1 MHIYISFVLFLLGL
15 VFASFINA
23 LIYRIEKKYKY
34 PEIYT
39 KGSHCEKCK
48 KQLTWYELIPVI
60 SFLIFKGKC
69 KDCGYKVP
77 MYYPLSELFLG
88 LGSGAIYYFQLPW
101 YYYTTLL
108 FLFILSYYDREYKG
122 IPKNITHIFLI
133 YSILIFLF
141 NILTSGI
148 FGYFTV
154 LLSLILCFT
163 LYIVGKILK
172 KPFGFGDILILLG
185 LGLVLTLSE
194 YILFIYLFFGISA
207 LYSIAMIVL
216 KKITIKS
223 KIPLLPFMFLSFVF
237 TILLMKLLSNFWIFE
252 LL

>member
-1 MHIYISFVLFLLGL
+1 MHLYISFILLLLGL
-15 VFASFINA
+15 VLASFINA
-23 LIYRIEKKYKY
+23 LLYRIEKKYKY

-48 KQLTWYELIPVI
+48 KQLKWYELIPVI

-77 MYYPLSELFLG
+77 TYYPLSELFLG
-88 LGSGAIYYFQLPW
+88 LGSGAIYYLALPW
-101 YYYTTLL
+101 YYYITLL
-108 FLFILSYYDREYKG
+108 LLFILSYYDREYKG

-133 YSILIFLF
+133 SSVLIFLF

-148 FGYFTV
+148 FTYSVV
-154 LLSLILCFT
+154 LLALALCLT
-163 LYIVGKILK
+163 LYIVGKLLK

-185 LGLVLTLSE
+185 LGFVLTFSQ

-207 LYSIAMIVL
+207 LYSIAMIVM

-237 TILLMKLLSNFWIFE
+237 TILLMKLLSNFWIFD